1 LIDAE
6 ASGAGPPDPGGGDS
20 GITRQPG
27 AVLASPAYSGN
38 ADGIGANLSNR
49 LNAVARLVQIGAAR
63 VGQEGF
69 DPRLLADAE
78 ALLARAG
85 ERLRLSAHHTIVVL
99 AGGTGSGKSSLFNQL
114 AGAPFSP
121 VGVLRPVTRAP
132 HACVWGME
140 GAGPLLDW
148 LGIQPRHRYA
158 RSSALEEGERALTG
172 LLLVDLPD
180 HDSVVTGGSA
190 EVTRL
195 VTQADLMVW
204 VLDPQKYA
212 DAAVHSRYLVP
223 MAGHSSV
230 IAAALNQADLL
241 TPEQAEDCV
250 ADLRRL
256 LDTEGL
262 HDARVVLTSAT
273 SESGVADL
281 RRALMETVIARQAAL
296 QRINADVDA
305 VAARFAPYTADADAL
320 ARVTAALGPGTAAL
334 DPASAALG
342 PGSAAVSPGS
352 AGVGPGSAAVSPGSA
367 GVGPGSAA
375 VSPGSA
381 AVSPGSAGVG
391 PGSAAVSP
399 GSAGVGP
406 GSAAVAAPDPGS
418 AGGEP
423 AGSAGQGDPPEQGSG
438 AAAGA
443 GAGPFPA
450 ADGFGTDG
458 MPGAVTSALPAAS
471 TEALAAA
478 FCAAAGVSGVGR
490 ALQSAREMKAVD
502 YVGWPI
508 AWLADRV
515 TGRDPV
521 RKNRLGTL
529 WDELRDV
536 SAGSSPAQQAEISN
550 AITVLADEAGRG
562 LPGTWQA
569 SVRQAARSNTADI
582 PAALGNAIG
591 EALPQENSAAPWWRA
606 VAAWQGLLLGVAAV
620 GVAWLLAIIILG
632 AFGAA
637 PGAPLL
643 LRDVSLLP
651 WVVLIVA
658 AILLLGWLTA
668 NGSMAVVIRETD
680 EGREQAEQRMRAGVA
695 DVARQFVVAPVER
708 ELYEFARFHEE
719 LAVARGAG

>member
-1 LIDAE
+1 MIDAE
-6 ASGAGPPDPGGGDS
+6 APGAGLPDPDGGDS
-20 GITRQPG
+20 GIPRQPG
-27 AVLASPAYSGN
+27 AVLASPAYTGN
-38 ADGIGANLSNR
+38 ADGIGANLANR

-63 VGQEGF
+63 EGQEGF
-69 DPRLLADAE
+69 DPGLLADAE

-121 VGVLRPVTRAP
+121 VGVLRPVTRVP

-180 HDSVVTGGSA
+180 HDSVVTGGPA

-256 LDTEGL
+256 LDAEGL

-273 SESGVADL
+273 SESGVAEL

-296 QRINADVDA
+296 QRISADVDA
-305 VAARFAPYTADADAL
+305 VAARFAPYTGDADAL
-320 ARVTAALGPGTAAL
+320 ARVTAALGPGAATRGPRTATPGPGSAAP
-334 DPASAALG
+334 DPGSAALG
-342 PGSAAVSPGS
+342 PGSAGAD
-352 AGVGPGSAAVSPGSA
+352 AL
-367 GVGPGSAA
+367 
-375 VSPGSA
+375 
-381 AVSPGSAGVG
+381 
-391 PGSAAVSP
+391 
-399 GSAGVGP
+399 
-406 GSAAVAAPDPGS
+406 DPNS

-423 AGSAGQGDPPEQGSG
+423 AGSASQGGPSEPGSG
-438 AAAGA
+438 AADGA
-443 GAGPFPA
+443 KAAGPVPV

-458 MPGAVTSALPAAS
+458 MPGAMMSVLPAAS
-471 TEALAAA
+471 TEALTAA

-536 SAGSSPAQQAEISN
+536 SAGASGAQQAEISN
-550 AITVLADEAGRG
+550 AITGLADEAGRG

-569 SVRQAARSNTADI
+569 SVRQAARSNTAEI

-591 EALPQENSAAPWWRA
+591 EALPNENSAAPWWRA

-637 PGAPLL
+637 PSAPLL
-643 LRDVSLLP
+643 LRDVSLVP

-658 AILLLGWLTA
+658 AILLLGWLSA

-680 EGREQAEQRMRAGVA
+680 EEREQAEQRMRAGIA

-708 ELYEFARFHEE
+708 ELSEFARFHEE
-719 LAVARGAG
+719 LAVARGVG

>member
-6 ASGAGPPDPGGGDS
+6 APGAGPPDPGGGDS

-49 LNAVARLVQIGAAR
+49 LNAVAQLVQIGAAR

-230 IAAALNQADLL
+230 IATALNQADLL

-256 LDTEGL
+256 LDAEGL
-262 HDARVVLTSAT
+262 HDARVMLTSAT

-281 RRALMETVIARQAAL
+281 RRALMETVIARRAAL
-296 QRINADVDA
+296 QRISADVDA

-334 DPASAALG
+334 DPASAALD
-342 PGSAAVSPGS
+342 PASAALD
-352 AGVGPGSAAVSPGSA
+352 
-367 GVGPGSAA
+367 
-375 VSPGSA
+375 
-381 AVSPGSAGVG
+381 
-391 PGSAAVSP
+391 
-399 GSAGVGP
+399 P

-423 AGSAGQGDPPEQGSG
+423 AGSASQGDPPERGSG
-438 AAAGA
+438 AADGA
-443 GAGPFPA
+443 GAAGPGPA

-458 MPGAVTSALPAAS
+458 APGAVMSALPAAS

-478 FCAAAGVSGVGR
+478 FCAAAGVGGVGR

-508 AWLADRV
+508 AWLAERV

-536 SAGSSPAQQAEISN
+536 SGGASSAQQAEISN

-680 EGREQAEQRMRAGVA
+680 EEREQAEQRMRAGVA